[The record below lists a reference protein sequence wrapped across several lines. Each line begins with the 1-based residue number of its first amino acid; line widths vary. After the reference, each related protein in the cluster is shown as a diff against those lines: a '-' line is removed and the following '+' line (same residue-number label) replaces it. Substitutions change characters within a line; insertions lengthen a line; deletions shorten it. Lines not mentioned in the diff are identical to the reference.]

1 MFAWRKPRPQHDE
14 PLVPHGLIWQA
25 TEDPMPAKAERTDPG
40 VVQETNSPNSVP
52 LRRVPPPSDQPK
64 TSDDSPPKMGPVS
77 DLLPW
82 ASMNAKGAVKR
93 PPPSLDRDAGLKMP
107 QAASRAGDSKSVSP
121 AAVKPQLAA
130 VPTRSAGSNQRSTRQ
145 IIVKEFFGERKQELR
160 AAWFELTHATAE
172 LYANAR
178 HAYAGWEIQKNLR
191 QTRERAQARLAE
203 AVAQKST
210 PVDVPENETSSNT
223 PATLMVVR
231 TAAARIQNKAAASFA
246 NSAGSVRGIMH
257 RQVRIRIAGG
267 AQLHS
272 YVSRFHNAQRKSVSV
287 LRQNSRLA
295 TSLAMAALSALLML
309 GLILVI
315 GHSQPSA
322 SADAAAVTSRQSQ
335 GAPAAPANPAT
346 VKPLVGA
353 APISAHPAKSS
364 PVVNTALRTPGN
376 TPAVK
381 TIHRPHRNEDTDY
394 VAPDTYV
401 YYGNKR

>member
-1 MFAWRKPRPQHDE
+1 
-14 PLVPHGLIWQA
+14 
-25 TEDPMPAKAERTDPG
+25 
-40 VVQETNSPNSVP
+40 
-52 LRRVPPPSDQPK
+52 
-64 TSDDSPPKMGPVS
+64 
-77 DLLPW
+77 
-82 ASMNAKGAVKR
+82 
-93 PPPSLDRDAGLKMP
+93 
-107 QAASRAGDSKSVSP
+107 
-121 AAVKPQLAA
+121 
-130 VPTRSAGSNQRSTRQ
+130 
-145 IIVKEFFGERKQELR
+145 
-160 AAWFELTHATAE
+160 
-172 LYANAR
+172 
-178 HAYAGWEIQKNLR
+178 
-191 QTRERAQARLAE
+191 
-203 AVAQKST
+203 
-210 PVDVPENETSSNT
+210 
-223 PATLMVVR
+223 
-231 TAAARIQNKAAASFA
+231 
-246 NSAGSVRGIMH
+246 MH